1 VTAKRAAG
9 YTMPTARELKME
21 MPDKFRR
28 SSSEGIGAGM
38 ARYVLVE
45 SRDPFESRDVSYFY
59 GLAADLAAKGEQVTL
74 FLVQNGVLVSRKGAK
89 GNPLDDLVKGKVEV
103 LADSFSLRERG
114 IQNSERHLS
123 VKPSDISN
131 LVDQIMEE
139 GTKVLWH

>member
-1 VTAKRAAG
+1 
-9 YTMPTARELKME
+9 
-21 MPDKFRR
+21 
-28 SSSEGIGAGM
+28 M

-59 GLAADLAAKGEQVTL
+59 GLAANLAAKGEQVSL
-74 FLVQNGVLVSRKGAK
+74 FLVQNGVMVSRKGAK
-89 GNPLDDLVKGKVEV
+89 GNPLDDLMKGKVEV

-114 IQNSERHLS
+114 IQNSERHPS
-123 VKPSDISN
+123 VKPSDIGN